1 MPQVL
6 VRGVA
11 PGAIRRLK
19 SRARQHRRSLEAEL
33 RDIVETAAAAKTDPA
48 DVVAAVRKV
57 RSMFRGR
64 TFTDSAA
71 LIRRDR
77 AR

>member
-6 VRGVA
+6 VRGIA
-11 PGAIRRLK
+11 PGVIRRLK
-19 SRARQHRRSLEAEL
+19 SRARRNRRSLEAEL
-33 RDIVETAAAAKTDPA
+33 RDIVETAARTDPA
-48 DVVAAVRKV
+48 DVVAAVRRV
-57 RSMFRGR
+57 RSMFRDR
-64 TFTDSAA
+64 TFSDSAA

>member
-11 PGAIRRLK
+11 PVVIRKLK
-19 SRARQHRRSLEAEL
+19 ARARRHRRSLEAEL
-33 RDIVETAAAAKTDPA
+33 RDIVETAARMDLA
-48 DVVAAVRKV
+48 DAVAMVRRV
-57 RSMFRGR
+57 RAMFRGR
-64 TFTDSAA
+64 TFSDSAA

>member
-11 PGAIRRLK
+11 PAVIRKLK
-19 SRARQHRRSLEAEL
+19 SRARRHRRSLEAEL
-33 RDIVETAAAAKTDPA
+33 RDIVEAAARMDPA
-48 DVVAAVRKV
+48 DAVAMAR
-57 RSMFRGR
+57 RIRAMFRGR
-64 TFTDSAA
+64 TFTDGAA

>member
-1 MPQVL
+1 MAQVL

-11 PGAIRRLK
+11 PGVIRRLK
-19 SRARQHRRSLEAEL
+19 SRARRNRRSLEAEL
-33 RDIVETAAAAKTDPA
+33 REIVETAAAAAVPGDM
-48 DVVAAVRKV
+48 VAAVQRV
-57 RSMFRGR
+57 RSMFRDR
-64 TFTDSAA
+64 TFDDSAV

>member
-6 VRGVA
+6 VRGIA
-11 PGAIRRLK
+11 PGIIRRLK
-19 SRARQHRRSLEAEL
+19 ARARRNRRSLEAEL
-33 RDIVETAAAAKTDPA
+33 RDIVETAAKTDPA
-48 DVVAAVRKV
+48 SVVATMRKV
-57 RSMFRGR
+57 HSMFRGR
-64 TFTDSAA
+64 TFSDSAA

>member
-11 PGAIRRLK
+11 PVVIRKLK
-19 SRARQHRRSLEAEL
+19 ARAQRHRRSLEAEL
-33 RDIVETAAAAKTDPA
+33 RDIVETAARMDLA
-48 DVVAAVRKV
+48 DAVAMVRRV
-57 RSMFRGR
+57 RAMFRGR
-64 TFTDSAA
+64 TFSDSAA

>member
-11 PGAIRRLK
+11 LGVIRRLK
-19 SRARQHRRSLEAEL
+19 SRARRHRRSLEAEL
-33 RDIVETAAAAKTDPA
+33 RDIVEAAARMDSA
-48 DVVAAVRKV
+48 DGVAVAR
-57 RSMFRGR
+57 RIRAMFRGR
-64 TFTDSAA
+64 TFSDSAA
-71 LIRRDR
+71 LIRQDR